1 MSKAKAP
8 QITHQSAMT
17 AVLSIANDTEHDPR
31 KGKPNTKT
39 DAGLMRSIARVGLLQ
54 SIAVEQIDPDAE
66 GHTFRVAAGRRRLRA
81 CKTLIEKKLWTPDSV
96 IPAII
101 VDAATAAQLRT
112 MALAENTQREAIHPI
127 DAYEQ
132 VCDIMADGGDEKDAA
147 ESLGLSVLQV
157 RQYEALGKIHPDI
170 RAAWRAGKLDE
181 TSAKAFT
188 LTDDLDRQIEVYN
201 RLKKSGMLYS
211 HGVRHALGANSH
223 DTRNALAAVGE
234 KAYVKAGGS
243 LKRDLF
249 DTDTIII
256 SDTALLSRMAS
267 ELLEAECKRLIADG
281 WSWAL
286 SADTIQNRYAYRDI
300 LIDIPVTEAE
310 QAEMDAAEKR
320 IAEIEDADDATEDMA
335 KETIELDKRLDEIRA
350 AAFERACTPELKAAT
365 GCIVSLRHGGI
376 DIDYGRAAPGS
387 AAAQQ
392 PERADDTTGQG
403 DEKDEPTNAA
413 ISAAL
418 TMRLSAQV
426 TTAAAHVVARN
437 PALAIKLLTAG
448 LNGSYRAPIKVTS
461 QGLGVDHAQVGGNF
475 AEAFRDAT
483 GTYSE
488 LASTVAKM
496 LDMTIRNAGGPRLR
510 ETQVLLDAIGVDAYE
525 AAALEV
531 FDPVDYFTS
540 ASSARIDEF
549 VADINA
555 NRADGDHLK
564 PPKGKKAEKAA
575 WAAARAKEE
584 LWLPP
589 EMRFSVEKLS
599 EPPQSIQRAGDDE
612 EADEGDEEDGDH
624 EEGDTIASAPEVA
637 RTPMAE
643 EFRESSETDDEAA

>member
-1 MSKAKAP
+1 MSKAKTP
-8 QITHQSAMT
+8 QVTHATAM
-17 AVLSIANDTEHDPR
+17 VQVRDILPDTEHDPR
-31 KGKPNTKT
+31 KGKPNTKA
-39 DAGLMRSIARVGLLQ
+39 DAGLQRSIARVGLLQ
-54 SIAVEQIDPDAE
+54 SIAIEQLAPDSY
-66 GHTFRVAAGRRRLRA
+66 RVAAGRRRLRA
-81 CKTLIEKKLWTPDSV
+81 CKALIEKKIWAPDSV
-96 IPAII
+96 IPTIV

-170 RAAWRAGKLDE
+170 RAAWRAGKVDE
-181 TSAKAFT
+181 SSAKAFT
-188 LTDDLDRQIEVYN
+188 LTDDLDRQLEVYN
-201 RLKKSGMLYS
+201 RLKKSGMLYY

-223 DTRNALAAVGE
+223 DAKNALAAVGE

-249 DTDTIII
+249 DTNTIIV
-256 SDTALLSRMAS
+256 SDPELLSRMAG

-286 SADTIQNRYAYRDI
+286 SADTIQNRYSYRDM
-300 LIDIPVTEAE
+300 LADIPVTEAE
-310 QAEMDAAEKR
+310 QQEMTAAEAR
-320 IAEIEDADDATEDMA
+320 MAEIEDADDQTEEMA
-335 KETIELDKRLDEIRA
+335 QETIALDNRLDAIRA

-365 GCIVSLRHGGI
+365 GCIVSLGPNGI

-387 AAAQQ
+387 TAAQQ
-392 PERADDTTGQG
+392 PDRTDTTTIQG

-426 TTAAAHVVARN
+426 TTAVSHIVSRN

-448 LNGSYRAPIKVTS
+448 IASNHRAPIKVTS
-461 QGLGVDHAQVGGNF
+461 QGLGIVPSFGVNF
-475 AEAFRDAT
+475 DQAFKDAT

-496 LDMTIRNAGGPRLR
+496 LDMRLNSAGAPRLR
-510 ETQVLLDAIGVDAYE
+510 ETQVLLDAIGMDTYT

-540 ASSARIDEF
+540 ASAARIDEF
-549 VADINA
+549 VAEINA
-555 NRADGDHLK
+555 NRDDDDHLK
-564 PPKGKKAEKAA
+564 PPKGKKAEKAE
-575 WAAARAKEE
+575 WAAATAKEAG
-584 LWLPP
+584 WLPP
-589 EMRFSVEKLS
+589 ELRFECAKLDK
-599 EPPQSIQRAGDDE
+599 PHLTLVGTAADDDDDADFE
-612 EADEGDEEDGDH
+612 EVGDE
-624 EEGDTIASAPEVA
+624 
-637 RTPMAE
+637 
-643 EFRESSETDDEAA
+643 DDEAA